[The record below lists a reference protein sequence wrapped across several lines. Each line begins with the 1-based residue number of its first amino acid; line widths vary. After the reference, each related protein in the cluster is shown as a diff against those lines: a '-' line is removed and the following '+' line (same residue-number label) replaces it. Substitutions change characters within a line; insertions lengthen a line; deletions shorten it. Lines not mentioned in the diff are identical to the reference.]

1 MRASAVTIEHDPVL
15 AARGRGEPP
24 DPQIAIGVTFEA
36 GPPPGWMPRCCRG
49 PIPRAAAGTPE
60 GDYARADLYCA
71 GCGTIW
77 ARLRWPV
84 LGGGAAGG

>member
-1 MRASAVTIEHDPVL
+1 MTTEHDPVL

-24 DPQIAIGVTFEA
+24 DSQIAITVTFEA
-36 GPPPGWMPRCCRG
+36 GPPPGWMPRCCRA
-49 PIPRAAAGTPE
+49 PIARASTEAPE
-60 GDYARADLYCA
+60 GGDARADLYCL

-84 LGGGAAGG
+84 LSEDGER